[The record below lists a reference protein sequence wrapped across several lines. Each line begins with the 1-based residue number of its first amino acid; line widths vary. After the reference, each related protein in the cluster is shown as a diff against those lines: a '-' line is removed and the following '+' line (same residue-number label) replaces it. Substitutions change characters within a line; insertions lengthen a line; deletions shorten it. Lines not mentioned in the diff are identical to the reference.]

1 MKCHINI
8 YINKCVDDYVNVAG
22 NVNKLF
28 LRAGKFARTSS
39 SRKIFAVNKY
49 MQYGCINNTG
59 MKKA

>member
-8 YINKCVDDYVNVAG
+8 YIHKYVDDYVKVAG

-28 LRAGKFARTSS
+28 FACGK
-39 SRKIFAVNKY
+39 IYAVNKY